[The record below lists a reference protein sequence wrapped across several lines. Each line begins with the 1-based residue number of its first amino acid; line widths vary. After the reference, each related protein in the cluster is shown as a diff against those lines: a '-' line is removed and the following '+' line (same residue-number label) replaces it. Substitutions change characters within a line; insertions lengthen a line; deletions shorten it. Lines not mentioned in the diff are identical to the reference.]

1 MRADVLVHPGT
12 NRPLGGHGR
21 CDRND
26 PHALGP
32 ELGIRSRSWL
42 LPCPVPGRAVF
53 YTAEGTPIV
62 EQTWP
67 SDWAGSRTPD
77 GHTWDALGARGAV
90 LPVELVMI
98 TVAIIE
104 DNRLVREGMTDKLN
118 ELPDVKVVLAATSF
132 EAEMLKETNPR
143 VVLLDVGLQ
152 DKNSLRLAETVKKE
166 MADARVIVMD
176 LLPVHEEIAEFVN
189 AGVAGFILKDATF
202 EDFIGTIRSVAEGA
216 QVLPPRMTSTLFS
229 QIAHIAV
236 KRGRTAA
243 LEEVRM
249 TLREREV
256 IALIVVGLSNK
267 EIAQRLNIATDTVK
281 SHVRNVMDKLALH
294 SRLQIAAYAHS
305 HDD

>member
-1 MRADVLVHPGT
+1 
-12 NRPLGGHGR
+12 
-21 CDRND
+21 
-26 PHALGP
+26 
-32 ELGIRSRSWL
+32 
-42 LPCPVPGRAVF
+42 
-53 YTAEGTPIV
+53 
-62 EQTWP
+62 
-67 SDWAGSRTPD
+67 
-77 GHTWDALGARGAV
+77 
-90 LPVELVMI
+90 MI

-104 DNRLVREGMTDKLN
+104 DNRLVREGMTDMLN
-118 ELPDVKVVLAATSF
+118 ELPDLKVVLAATSL
-132 EAEMLKETNPR
+132 EADMLKGKHPR

-166 MADARVIVMD
+166 MAGSRVIVMD

-202 EDFIGTIRSVAEGA
+202 EDFVGTIRSVAEGGR
-216 QVLPPRMTSTLFS
+216 VLPPRMTGTLFS
-229 QIAHIAV
+229 QIARIAV

-243 LEEVRM
+243 LEEVKM

-256 IALIVVGLSNK
+256 IALIAVGLSNK
-267 EIAQRLNIATDTVK
+267 EIALRLNIATDTVK